1 QGDFERLYREL
12 ELPLAGVLADMERVG
27 VRIDEGLLGRMSAE
41 ASAQLKRLE
50 ARCHEL
56 AGHEF
61 NVGSPRQ
68 LETILFDELGLPVVK
83 RTKTGRSTDAQVLE
97 ELAAQ
102 HELPEA
108 ILAHRTL
115 SKLQGTYLEA
125 LPAAVHPETGRVH
138 TRYNQAVAATG
149 RLSSSDPNLQ
159 NIPIRTEVGR
169 TIRDAFI
176 PAEGCVLLA
185 ADYSQIELRVLAHLS
200 EDPELLDAYQTAQDV
215 HRRTASALF
224 DVAPEDVSYAQRN
237 QAKTVNFAVIYG
249 QTQFALARNLK
260 IERSEAKRYID
271 AFFAR
276 YAGVQRF
283 MDGIVEEAR
292 GTGYVTTLLGRR
304 RAVNDIRSRNRNLR
318 NAAERIA
325 RNTPIQGTA
334 ADIIKIAMVRVHARL
349 RAEGLATRMILT
361 VHDELLFEVP
371 EAEREP
377 VGALVRETME
387 SALELRVPLV
397 VDQGWGASW
406 GAAH

>member
-1 QGDFERLYREL
+1 MEHGDFVRLFREL
-12 ELPLAGVLADMERVG
+12 ELPLAAVLADMERVG
-27 VRIDEGLLGRMSAE
+27 VRVDTDLLGEMSAA
-41 ASAQLKRLE
+41 ASRELAELE
-50 ARCHEL
+50 ARCHAL
-56 AGHEF
+56 AGHAF

-125 LPAAVHPETGRVH
+125 LPAAVLPETGRVH
-138 TRYNQAVAATG
+138 TRYNQAVAAPG
-149 RLSSSDPNLQ
+149 RDLAISLNREARSL
-159 NIPIRTEVGR
+159 T
-169 TIRDAFI
+169 
-176 PAEGCVLLA
+176 LLRA
-185 ADYSQIELRVLAHLS
+185 ADYSLIALRGLALLCG
-200 EDPELLDAYQTAQDV
+200 DPERRDAYLSGEDV

-224 DVAPEDVSYAQRN
+224 DVEPADVDYTQRN

-276 YAGVQRF
+276 YAGVERF
-283 MDGIVEEAR
+283 MEGVVEDAKR
-292 GTGYVTTLLGRR
+292 TGYVTTLLGRR
-304 RAVNDIRSRNRNLR
+304 RALNDIRSRNRNLR
-318 NAAERIA
+318 AGAERIA

-334 ADIIKIAMVRVHARL
+334 ADIIKIAMVRVHERL
-349 RAEGLATRMILT
+349 RREGMGTRMILT

-371 EAEREP
+371 EAEREAAE
-377 VGALVRETME
+377 ALVKETME
-387 SALELRVPLV
+387 GALTLDVPLE
-397 VDQGWGASW
+397 VDVGFGASW